1 MLLAI
6 TQLYLQD
13 IQNNNSCKTIFKN
26 LFVQDN
32 PSKFLIEIFNK
43 LNLNLIETDQFIN
56 YLKIKNLK
64 CENVWIHGF
73 APMKYSLHKFLISNS
88 VNNKFIYADGF
99 NNITIPISKDRKSKK
114 YLDYKKIYKISK
126 ILYFGWDSE
135 KLFSKD
141 VITILKSIRK
151 VTLFNF

>member
-1 MLLAI
+1 MLNKNLKKIYSGFRGKYRFIKNNLKLKLTLYSIFKIYLNPFHYFTNYFIKKNQIKENYNNIFIISDRSCSLLLAI

-73 APMKYSLHKFLISNS
+73 APMKYFCTSF
-88 VNNKFIYADGF
+88 
-99 NNITIPISKDRKSKK
+99 
-114 YLDYKKIYKISK
+114 
-126 ILYFGWDSE
+126 
-135 KLFSKD
+135 
-141 VITILKSIRK
+141 
-151 VTLFNF
+151 